1 MLPVPPLTTCS
12 RVPKSEGVSQ
22 PVFEAWVL
30 NYSENQYDVER
41 TNFCGLKI
49 LKRYETSTPYV
60 GFRTPSYD
68 QDELRGMTLDAVSG
82 YHAANK
88 RCLPSRLLRG
98 RAKSYE
104 QHLDERIQKLPR
116 PVQSELNLLLGDRES
131 ATCNRFRRRD
141 WTVVMLREEYRYK
154 FATAEHEEVKKS
166 SSKRYWK
173 KGDKRPVHYLF
184 VLRGEDG
191 KVAADDKGMHTT
203 TRHGNPWK
211 RVDETER
218 REKERERHIR
228 RHGKSGYDHIDDFF
242 VPDDDALLPE
252 RFHAPPFPSPRDH
265 PAPDLVSHGTRL
277 AREDIENLPPAQ
289 PFPAFGPPQFGNG
302 GMAPPFPPPPPPP
315 IQFSL
320 APLPAY
326 GHNNC
331 ACRNVPPAFYTP
343 PPPPPPTPPLNNY
356 QRQRRMFAHAY
367 VPPPPAAFPR
377 PVPDFSDF
385 SMPMSTPSSHPPPP
399 PPLPLRQF
407 WHPPPLPVADGFEF
421 PAAAAAASHPHHHN
435 PLRMRDDNDSDHR
448 FMTHSAPPPSSFP
461 AMMPTEYTG
470 SSIGSVPG
478 APRLSNLTT
487 PTTFSRVTSS
497 NHTGGSSGP
506 AAAVAPSVP
515 ATSPG
520 VVVPQEEYDQE
531 EDDDESDDSSYVSS
545 SSSEEDSDGGG
556 PSRSASPVAPQFRS
570 YSFLA

>member
-1 MLPVPPLTTCS
+1 MSPVPRLTTCS

-98 RAKSYE
+98 RTKSYE

-131 ATCNRFRRRD
+131 ATCNRYRRRD
-141 WTVVMLREEYRYK
+141 WTVVMMREEYRYK
-154 FATAEHEEVKKS
+154 FTTAEHEEVKKS
-166 SSKRYWK
+166 SSKRFWK

-191 KVAADDKGMHTT
+191 KVATDDKGMHTT

-242 VPDDDALLPE
+242 VPDDDAPLPE
-252 RFHAPPFPSPRDH
+252 RFHAPPFPSPRGH

-289 PFPAFGPPQFGNG
+289 PFPAFGPPLYGNG
-302 GMAPPFPPPPPPP
+302 GMAPPPFPPPP

-331 ACRNVPPAFYTP
+331 ACRNVSPAFYTP
-343 PPPPPPTPPLNNY
+343 PPPPPPPPTPPLNHY
-356 QRQRRMFAHAY
+356 QHQRRMFAHAY

-377 PVPDFSDF
+377 PVPDFS
-385 SMPMSTPSSHPPPP
+385 MPMSTPSSPPPPP

-407 WHPPPLPVADGFEF
+407 WHPPPLPVADVFRF
-421 PAAAAAASHPHHHN
+421 TTAAASHHN
-435 PLRMRDDNDSDHR
+435 NDADHR

-461 AMMPTEYTG
+461 AMIPTEYTG
-470 SSIGSVPG
+470 SSIGSVPH

-487 PTTFSRVTSS
+487 PTTFSRVTS
-497 NHTGGSSGP
+497 NHTGSSGP
-506 AAAVAPSVP
+506 AAAVPAP
-515 ATSPG
+515 AGPG
-520 VVVPQEEYDQE
+520 VVPEEYDQE
-531 EDDDESDDSSYVSS
+531 EDENDDSSYVSS

-556 PSRSASPVAPQFRS
+556 SSRSASPVLPPQFRT